1 MSDTGERVAAAVEI
15 LERLVAFDTV
25 SARSN
30 LELIDWVAAYLERF
44 GIATTRSSVFA
55 GKANLFGTI
64 GPAERGGVI
73 LSGHTDVVPVA
84 GQEWRSDPFRLTEDN
99 GRLYGRGSA
108 DMKGFI
114 ALVLALVPEMVERR
128 LAVPVHLAF
137 THDEETGCFGAPA

>member
-25 SARSN
+25 SANSN
-30 LELIDWVAAYLERF
+30 LELIDWVAAYLGRF
-44 GIATTRSSVFA
+44 GIAATRSSVFA
-55 GKANLFGTI
+55 GKANLYATI
-64 GPAERGGVI
+64 GPAERGGVL

-84 GQEWRSDPFRLTEDN
+84 GQEWHSDPFHLTEDS

-114 ALVLALVPEMVERR
+114 ALVLALVPAM
-128 LAVPVHLAF
+128 
-137 THDEETGCFGAPA
+137 TGRPLKI